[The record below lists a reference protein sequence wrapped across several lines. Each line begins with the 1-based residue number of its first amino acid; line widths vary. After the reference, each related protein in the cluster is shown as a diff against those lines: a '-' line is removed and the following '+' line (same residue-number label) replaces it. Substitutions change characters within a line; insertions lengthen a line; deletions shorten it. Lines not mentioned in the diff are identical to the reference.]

1 MTCVPQQ
8 AQQSAP
14 GKETMRTSPS
24 SGFFAAVLDLVE
36 LRAAIEL
43 DVDGVILIDVQVG
56 ELFNLHK
63 FIPRNVGVEVDRD
76 DVRAHVEADVV
87 AVEALADEARA
98 DVLARMLLHVVEA
111 ARPVDL
117 AGDAL
122 SHFKGLVTKV
132 RDDAVFLVD
141 LEHVRL
147 AQNAGVI
154 RLAAAL
160 GVEGRL
166 REHNGVAALDSVAG
180 DDGGGKALL
189 KGIFIVEFSCFHG
202 VLL

>member
-1 MTCVPQQ
+1 
-8 AQQSAP
+8 
-14 GKETMRTSPS
+14 MRAAAGTAVRAGESDDAYVALERL
-24 SGFFAAVLDLVE
+24 FAAVVDLVK
-36 LRAAIEL
+36 LRAAVEL
-43 DVDGVILIDVQVG
+43 NVDGVILVDVEVG
-56 ELFNLHK
+56 RLLDLEQFL
-63 FIPRNVGVEVDRD
+63 PRNIGVEVDGHG
-76 DVRAHVEADVV
+76 VRAHVEADIV
-87 AVEALADEARA
+87 AVEARADEARA
-98 DVLARMLLHVVEA
+98 DVFARMLLHVVEA

-122 SHFKGLVTKV
+122 SHLEGLVAKV

-166 REHNGVAALDSVAG
+166 REDNGVAALDSVAG